1 MNTIDLIL
9 LAIVIA
15 SNTLSFSFG
24 LGALDTKKYHL
35 RIVII
40 FVLIEFTVPLVG
52 LYIGQFASSFIESYS
67 KIIGGLILAGFGIY
81 AIISAYRTKKQR
93 QDSLE
98 FITSIRGLLLVALGL
113 SPDKLL
119 VGFSLGL
126 AGVSPLKLASIIAFF
141 SGLFSFI
148 GLKTGKYVKEKFGEY
163 VQVFAGSVL
172 IVLAVINFL
181 GTPF

>member
-1 MNTIDLIL
+1 
-9 LAIVIA
+9 
-15 SNTLSFSFG
+15 
-24 LGALDTKKYHL
+24 
-35 RIVII
+35 
-40 FVLIEFTVPLVG
+40 
-52 LYIGQFASSFIESYS
+52 
-67 KIIGGLILAGFGIY
+67 
-81 AIISAYRTKKQR
+81 
-93 QDSLE
+93 
-98 FITSIRGLLLVALGL
+98 VALGL
-113 SPDKLL
+113 SLDNLL

-126 AGVSPLKLASIIAFF
+126 GGVSPLKLASTIAFF